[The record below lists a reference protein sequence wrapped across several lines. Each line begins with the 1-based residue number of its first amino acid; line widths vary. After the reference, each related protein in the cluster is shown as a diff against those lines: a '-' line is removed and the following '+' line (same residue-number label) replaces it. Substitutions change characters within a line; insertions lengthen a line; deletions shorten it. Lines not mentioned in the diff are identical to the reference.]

1 MKKALLIALFG
12 LMFVGLASFTN
23 GTQPEA
29 TSENDTS
36 ISKPDGESKEYIAAK
51 TLINKYNK
59 LFKNATSCDEIKE
72 IVNLMYDKEIPYFEE
87 EDRMTEDEQAE
98 IEKMA
103 FNLVYTIQNKVI
115 ELGCDE

>member
-1 MKKALLIALFG
+1 MKKSLLFALVGF
-12 LMFVGLASFTN
+12 MFLTLTSFA
-23 GTQPEA
+23 EV
-29 TSENDTS
+29 SEPMVNQGNNTS

-51 TLINKYNK
+51 ALINKYNK

-72 IVNLMYDKEIPYFEE
+72 IVNLMDDEEIPYFEE
-87 EDRMTEDEQAE
+87 EDKMTADEQAE

-103 FNLVYTIQNKVI
+103 FDLVMTIQNKVI